1 MRHHSH
7 PDFHLHEARR
17 AMLLRWAQM
26 AQWFGL
32 VMILLTIGLAALG
45 DSLEDPTGTSIITL
59 CGALGLAALVPARMI
74 LAHYQKQDERDGQ
87 P

>member
-45 DSLEDPTGTSIITL
+45 D
-59 CGALGLAALVPARMI
+59 
-74 LAHYQKQDERDGQ
+74 RDRKSVV
-87 P
+87 